1 MRAVRSLGVG
11 AAALDDHASGPPR
24 LDHGTGFF
32 YRRWRYHIH
41 ALGFLIKP
49 SNCTR
54 KRSARIFSAR
64 LANRGAVHITRP
76 KAELI
81 IDALAPFRS
90 THALVASPVAA
101 LAASSTMFSIRH
113 DIGAHA
119 STRRSLCACKRQLKI
134 PMDLVRC
141 LIVEFSAKDPHQVH
155 PLKVDR
161 LGLVHII
168 PRYRDRVGAFLARRH
183 KWAVTDLSRLIR
195 KRPSDN
201 IVYTI
206 RVRENGG
213 ENDRFAG
220 SNLRYIRLQAEEY
233 WCPFHGGGCQIF
245 ASRGGFT
252 RVTGLS
258 RPSHCVTARICAR
271 GHGPG
276 HRGHARCRGLIIP
289 TASRKE
295 PREETE
301 VKSCSHVASVPGDA
315 DACNPGSQY

>member
-1 MRAVRSLGVG
+1 MRRLLGVG
-11 AAALDDHASGPPR
+11 AAALDDQTADAPGLDRGTRFRNRRIQFLRPTVRLFVEGAYGPRCLTTVFDASFADRCAVQIAGIEPRTQNQAFPPFWTALAFITTARTNASACPTMVRVCRDVSTHAVACRPLGTRECQIDVFMNLVRALVVEFGSEHPPQ
-24 LDHGTGFF
+24 
-32 YRRWRYHIH
+32 IH
-41 ALGFLIKP
+41 AL
-49 SNCTR
+49 
-54 KRSARIFSAR
+54 
-64 LANRGAVHITRP
+64 
-76 KAELI
+76 ELNG
-81 IDALAPFRS
+81 L
-90 THALVASPVAA
+90 
-101 LAASSTMFSIRH
+101 
-113 DIGAHA
+113 
-119 STRRSLCACKRQLKI
+119 SLLYGVPRQ
-134 PMDLVRC
+134 
-141 LIVEFSAKDPHQVH
+141 
-155 PLKVDR
+155 
-161 LGLVHII
+161 
-168 PRYRDRVGAFLARRH
+168 RDRVRPLLPCSD

-233 WCPFHGGGCQIF
+233 WCPFHGGGCQVF